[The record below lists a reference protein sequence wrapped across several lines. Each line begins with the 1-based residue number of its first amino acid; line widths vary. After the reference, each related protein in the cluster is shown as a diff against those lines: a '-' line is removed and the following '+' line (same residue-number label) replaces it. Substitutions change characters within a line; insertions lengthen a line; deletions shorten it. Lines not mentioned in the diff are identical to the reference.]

1 MGPPTKR
8 MEKEGIRQNLHPI
21 LPTPRASLP
30 LFPSELIDLSPS
42 LGQKR
47 EIPVER
53 GQFEERSSSSLLEHS
68 VHTHFCF
75 TRENFADKL
84 KGFLRLGIDKLNVW
98 GVMKIAFR
106 TVGFTPRPKKTFH
119 ECPISP
125 TLPSPPKLMGS

>member
-1 MGPPTKR
+1 

-21 LPTPRASLP
+21 LPTPRASPP
-30 LFPSELIDLSPS
+30 LFPSELIDLSS
-42 LGQKR
+42 LWVRR
-47 EIPVER
+47 EKFLSKGANLKKGLR
-53 GQFEERSSSSLLEHS
+53 LLFEYS
-68 VHTHFCF
+68 VRTHFCF